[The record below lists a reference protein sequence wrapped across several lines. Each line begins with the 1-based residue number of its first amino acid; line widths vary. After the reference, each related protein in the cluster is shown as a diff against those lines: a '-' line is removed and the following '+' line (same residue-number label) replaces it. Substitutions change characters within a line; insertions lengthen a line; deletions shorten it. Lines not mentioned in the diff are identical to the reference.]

1 MKHLQT
7 ICLLSAAAAFLGA
20 ERAEAKPMP
29 PFPLAH
35 EQSDGDTLTFKK
47 FGDEYENWAET
58 IDGHVIVP
66 CGKDYCYAD
75 ANGENSGIIARNTER
90 RTPKDRAFLKKLEKS
105 SVQKAYWEKMPKK
118 ERRPY
123 GNHPKRNAPD
133 GVQKK
138 PSAESWTQGE
148 QTFLMVLVNHSLK
161 SWTATDANN
170 FKRMLN
176 EEGYSDNGHFG
187 SVRDYYIRQS
197 GGKFKPTFKV
207 LGPYTYNGTPSGN
220 DAAVMKA
227 VLAEA
232 SSSGDLTSFNGYAKN
247 ENGTFVG
254 LVLAGNTAD
263 YKMDGIIYMGWMMT
277 NHSQGSVGR
286 YVYIPGKSDSD
297 ASSIDG
303 MGTFAHE
310 FGHVLGLPDLYQTS
324 TEKGTFRTPGSYDV
338 MDVGCYNNWYTTSTG
353 SIYGNHVPNMSSLER
368 EWLGWHT
375 PTDLPAVDGVYSIPL
390 YDSSNFAYQIVD
402 PNDSDQWF
410 VLENRQQKNW
420 DASLPGHGLL
430 IWHIDYNQDI
440 WDREGVNNGTQYVDI
455 EEANTSM
462 ASAYTFPGTSNVTS
476 FDGFTNWNG
485 QTIYGKISGIT
496 EKNGYICLAVGNAT
510 VTSCPA
516 TVASSSSAAVSSGS
530 QSLSSISTAVSSSSA
545 QQSSSS
551 GANTVQQEFVYA
563 QSVPIQSDYAT
574 TSVSIGSDALQFL
587 GIQASRLST
596 LFGNGL
602 GYFVLNADGTRIT
615 ESTATAPGN
624 WFDANGNSTSWDNA
638 ASYVFSEVD
647 LANAALR
654 VGNYPDRV
662 SNRAT
667 VTIRQ
672 GLSYQNREAV
682 LKYTFTFIG
691 EESTVLAQSKIYR
704 QRLLES
710 GYGLSEFSRNALAQG
725 AVLQVYDLNG
735 NRVLTIRQQSEAE
748 AIKRLGSGAY
758 QGILLRNGT
767 IFEKELFRV
776 TR

>member
-1 MKHLQT
+1 MEH
-7 ICLLSAAAAFLGA
+7 
-20 ERAEAKPMP
+20 AEAKPMP

-35 EQSDGDTLTFKK
+35 EQSNGDTLTFRK

-75 ANGENSGIIARNTER
+75 ATGENSGILARNAER
-90 RTPKDRAFLKKLEKS
+90 RTKEDRAFLKKLEKS
-105 SVQKAYWEKMPKK
+105 SVQKAYREKIPKR

-123 GNHPKRNAPD
+123 GDYKKKFTID

-161 SWTATDANN
+161 SWTTTDANN

-197 GGKFKPTFKV
+197 GGKFKPTFQV

-220 DAAVMKA
+220 DVAVMKA

-232 SSSGDLTSFNGYAKN
+232 YSKGELTSFNGYAKN

-254 LVLAGNTAD
+254 LVLAGNTKD
-263 YKMDGIIYMGWMMT
+263 YNMDGIIYMGWMMT
-277 NHSQGSVGR
+277 NHSQGFVGR

-375 PTDLPAVDGVYSIPL
+375 PTDLPAVDGVYSIPV

-410 VLENRQQKNW
+410 VLENRQLKNW

-430 IWHIDYNQDI
+430 IWHIDYSQDI

-455 EEANTSM
+455 EEANTSI

-476 FDGFTNWNG
+476 FDGFTNWNS

-496 EKNGYICLAVGNAT
+496 EKNGYICFAVGNAS

-516 TVASSSSAAVSSGS
+516 TVASSSS
-530 QSLSSISTAVSSSSA
+530 QTLSSSSA
-545 QQSSSS
+545 KSSSS
-551 GANTVQQEFVYA
+551 SEVMLSSSSSSNVNSVQQEFVYA
-563 QSVPIQSDYAT
+563 QGIPIQANYAT
-574 TSVSIGSDALQFL
+574 TSVSIGSDVLQFL
-587 GIQASRLST
+587 GIQKSQLST
-596 LFGNGL
+596 FFGNGL

-624 WFDANGNSTSWDNA
+624 WFDASGNSTGWDNA
-638 ASYVFSEVD
+638 NAYVFSEVD
-647 LANAALR
+647 LANAALL

-662 SNRAT
+662 QNGAT

-682 LKYTFTFIG
+682 LKYTFTFAG
-691 EESTVLAQSKIYR
+691 EESTVLAKSKMSR
-704 QRLLES
+704 QRLFES
-710 GYGLSEFSRNALAQG
+710 GYALSDFTRNALAQG
-725 AVLQVYDLNG
+725 AILQVYNLNG
-735 NRVLTIRQQSEAE
+735 NRVLTIRQQSDAE
-748 AIKRLGSGAY
+748 SLKMLGSGAY
-758 QGILLRNGT
+758 QGILSRNGV
-767 IFEKELFRV
+767 IAEKQLFWL

>member
-1 MKHLQT
+1 
-7 ICLLSAAAAFLGA
+7 
-20 ERAEAKPMP
+20 MP

-58 IDGHVIVP
+58 VDGHVLVP

-75 ANGENSGIIARNTER
+75 ANGENSGIIARNADR
-90 RTPKDRAFLKKLEKS
+90 RTKEDRAFLKKLEKS
-105 SVQKAYWEKMPKK
+105 SVQKVYREKMPKR

-123 GNHPKRNAPD
+123 ENYKKKSSLD
-133 GVQKK
+133 GVRQK

-161 SWTATDANN
+161 SWTTTDASN

-232 SSSGDLTSFNGYAKN
+232 YSKGDLTSFNGYAKN

-254 LVLAGNTAD
+254 LVLAGNTKD
-263 YKMDGIIYMGWMMT
+263 YNMDGTIYMGWMMT
-277 NHSQGSVGR
+277 NHSQGFVGR
-286 YVYIPGKSDSD
+286 YVYIPGKSDQD

-324 TEKGTFRTPGSYDV
+324 IEKGTFRTPGSYDV

-375 PTDLPAVDGVYSIPL
+375 PTDLPAVDGVYSIPV

-410 VLENRQQKNW
+410 VLENRQLKNW

-430 IWHIDYNQDI
+430 IWHIDYDQNI

-455 EEANTSM
+455 EEANTST

-476 FDGFTNWNG
+476 FDGFTNWNS

-496 EKNGYICLAVGNAT
+496 EKNGYICFAVGNAT

-516 TVASSSSAAVSSGS
+516 IAASSSS
-530 QSLSSISTAVSSSSA
+530 QNLSSSSTNSSSSSEITVSSSSI
-545 QQSSSS
+545 QSSSS
-551 GANTVQQEFVYA
+551 SASTVQQEFVYA
-563 QSVPIQSDYAT
+563 QGIPIQANYAT

-587 GIQASRLST
+587 GIQKSQLST

-602 GYFVLNADGTRIT
+602 SYFVLNADGACIT

-624 WFDANGNSTSWDNA
+624 WFDASGNSTSWESANA
-638 ASYVFSEVD
+638 YVFSEVD
-647 LANAALR
+647 LANAALL

-662 SNRAT
+662 QNGAT

-682 LKYTFTFIG
+682 LKYTFTFAG
-691 EESTVLAQSKIYR
+691 EESTVLAKSKMSR
-704 QRLLES
+704 QRLFES
-710 GYGLSEFSRNALAQG
+710 GYALSDFTRNALAQG
-725 AVLQVYDLNG
+725 AVLQVYNLNG
-735 NRVLTIRQQSEAE
+735 NRVLTIRQQSDAE
-748 AIKRLGSGAY
+748 ALRMLGSGAY
-758 QGILLRNGT
+758 QGILSRNGT
-767 IFEKELFRV
+767 IAEKQLFKL

>member
-1 MKHLQT
+1 
-7 ICLLSAAAAFLGA
+7 
-20 ERAEAKPMP
+20 MP

-58 IDGHVIVP
+58 VDGHVIVP

-75 ANGENSGIIARNTER
+75 ANGENSGIIARNADR
-90 RTPKDRAFLKKLEKS
+90 RTKEDRAFLKKLEKS
-105 SVQKAYWEKMPKK
+105 SVQKVYREKMPKR

-123 GNHPKRNAPD
+123 GNYKRKSSLD
-133 GVQKK
+133 GVRQK

-161 SWTATDANN
+161 SWTTTDANN

-207 LGPYTYNGTPSGN
+207 LGPYTYNGTPAGN

-232 SSSGDLTSFNGYAKN
+232 YSKGDLTSFNGYAKN

-263 YKMDGIIYMGWMMT
+263 YNMDGTIYMGWMMT

-286 YVYIPGKSDSD
+286 YVYIPGKSDQD

-375 PTDLPAVDGVYSIPL
+375 PTDLPAVDGVYSIPV

-410 VLENRQQKNW
+410 VLENRQLKNW

-430 IWHIDYNQDI
+430 IWHIDYDQNI

-455 EEANTSM
+455 EEANTST

-476 FDGFTNWNG
+476 FDGFTNWNN

-496 EKNGYICLAVGNAT
+496 EKNGYICFAVGNAS

-516 TVASSSSAAVSSGS
+516 IAASSSSQA
-530 QSLSSISTAVSSSSA
+530 LSSSSQAASSSSEITVSSSSA
-545 QQSSSS
+545 LVSSSSVQSSSS
-551 GANTVQQEFVYA
+551 NATVQQEFVYA
-563 QSVPIQSDYAT
+563 QSIPIQANYAT
-574 TSVSIGSDALQFL
+574 TSVSIGSEAIQFL
-587 GIQASRLST
+587 GIQKSQLSA

-602 GYFVLNADGTRIT
+602 GYFVLNTDGTRVT

-624 WFDANGNSTSWDNA
+624 WFNASGNSTSWDNA
-638 ASYVFSEVD
+638 DSYVFSEMD
-647 LANAALR
+647 LANAALL
-654 VGNYPDRV
+654 VGSYPDRV
-662 SNRAT
+662 QNGAT

-672 GLSYQNREAV
+672 GLSYQDRDAV
-682 LKYTFTFIG
+682 LKYTFTFVG
-691 EESTVLAQSKIYR
+691 EESTALAKGKMPR
-704 QRLLES
+704 QRLFES
-710 GYGLSEFSRNALAQG
+710 GYTLSDFTRTALSKNFA
-725 AVLQVYDLNG
+725 LLVYDLNG
-735 NRVLTIRQQSEAE
+735 NRILTIRRQSDAE
-748 AIKRLGSGAY
+748 ALKTLGSGAY
-758 QGILLRNGT
+758 QGILERNGT
-767 IFEKELFRV
+767 IAEKELFKI